1 MPPQAAVSIL
11 LAPGSWKLEA
21 GSYLANLVRDCHIRS
36 DFVLTDG
43 NIRSDCLRHTRVEP
57 LGSTHTIRIRHRR
70 IAPIFAET
78 NDTDDA
84 HAERIGKRFCL
95 FLRFCNRFVACLRIE
110 RILIVYRELEAGNP
124 GSAFRADSREG
135 IGRAS

>member
-1 MPPQAAVSIL
+1 MPPQAAVPIL
-11 LAPGSWKLEA
+11 LAPRSWKLEA
-21 GSYLANLVRDCHIRS
+21 GSYLANLVRDRHIRS
-36 DFVLTDG
+36 DFILTDG

-84 HAERIGKRFCL
+84 HAERIGKRLRL
-95 FLRFCNRFVACLRIE
+95 FLRFGNCLVPCPRIK
-110 RILIVYRELEAGNP
+110 RILIVYRE
-124 GSAFRADSREG
+124 
-135 IGRAS
+135 